1 LKLAILGLSYV
12 PDGWL
17 YLADGCGK
25 TGGSDMGI
33 SVEIYHG
40 FINSSG
46 DLVADGDD
54 ICLLLALNTALI
66 NA

>member
-1 LKLAILGLSYV
+1 
-12 PDGWL
+12 
-17 YLADGCGK
+17 
-25 TGGSDMGI
+25 MGI